1 MDRSDRLLDDLTKFS
16 RRALDEIYRISET
29 PVALS
34 RNMVEKDNGT
44 EEEPNQPELVF
55 NGLNLYN
62 QGGVS
67 FVEKAF
73 NIVKVLWND
82 DERLTLCIDPKKV
95 LDPKNGRVAS
105 DQERTELYQRAI
117 QFVFGDQYTN
127 KLYRDTLKLVNQRLR
142 EKRASGALG
151 SDSQK

>member
-1 MDRSDRLLDDLTKFS
+1 MERSDRLLDDLTKFS

-29 PVALS
+29 LVALS

-82 DERLTLCIDPKKV
+82 DERRTLCIDPK
-95 LDPKNGRVAS
+95 R
-105 DQERTELYQRAI
+105 
-117 QFVFGDQYTN
+117 F
-127 KLYRDTLKLVNQRLR
+127 
-142 EKRASGALG
+142 
-151 SDSQK
+151 